1 MSSTM
6 IFPREKISTIGNIR
20 QIPKSPKNIPI
31 SKLMGIFE
39 ALN

>member
-1 MSSTM
+1 MSSM
-6 IFPREKISTIGNIR
+6 IFPREKKSKIGNICK
-20 QIPKSPKNIPI
+20 IPKSPKNIPI